1 MKIVFAP
8 DSYKG
13 SLSAKRICQL
23 LDLAARNVLGECETV
38 SIPVSDGGE
47 GAADVVVAAAGGRY
61 RQVVVRGPLGEPV
74 EAKYGIFPEKPVE
87 SGFENGVREA
97 AIIEM
102 AAASGLPLVRPE
114 ERNVRRAST
123 FGTGQMIRDAL
134 EQGIRHFHIAIGGSA
149 TNDGGIGCAAALG
162 VRFLGEDGTEL
173 EAVPENLGK
182 IRKVDLSGLHPAVE
196 RSEFTVICDV
206 TNPLLGETGA
216 TRIFGPQKGASS
228 EDLEFLETGMTNYA
242 NILKAAFG
250 RDIAASP
257 GAGAA
262 GGLGAG
268 LMAFTGA
275 KLRRGIDTILKL
287 LDFDRVIQG
296 ADLVIT
302 GEGMMDG
309 QSVFG
314 KVPSGVGRAARKQG
328 IPCVAIVGGMGKNA
342 ARIYD
347 CGVDAII
354 TTINGAMSVEAAME
368 NAEELFLDAAERM
381 FRMIAV
387 GRRL

>member
-123 FGTGQMIRDAL
+123 FGTGQMIRHCFQLCPILPQESDSQSRSASNT
-134 EQGIRHFHIAIGGSA
+134 AVIGG
-149 TNDGGIGCAAALG
+149 
-162 VRFLGEDGTEL
+162 
-173 EAVPENLGK
+173 
-182 IRKVDLSGLHPAVE
+182 
-196 RSEFTVICDV
+196 
-206 TNPLLGETGA
+206 
-216 TRIFGPQKGASS
+216 
-228 EDLEFLETGMTNYA
+228 
-242 NILKAAFG
+242 
-250 RDIAASP
+250 AASDGNVKMP
-257 GAGAA
+257 
-262 GGLGAG
+262 
-268 LMAFTGA
+268 
-275 KLRRGIDTILKL
+275 DSL
-287 LDFDRVIQG
+287 L
-296 ADLVIT
+296 
-302 GEGMMDG
+302 
-309 QSVFG
+309 
-314 KVPSGVGRAARKQG
+314 
-328 IPCVAIVGGMGKNA
+328 
-342 ARIYD
+342 
-347 CGVDAII
+347 
-354 TTINGAMSVEAAME
+354 
-368 NAEELFLDAAERM
+368 
-381 FRMIAV
+381 
-387 GRRL
+387 